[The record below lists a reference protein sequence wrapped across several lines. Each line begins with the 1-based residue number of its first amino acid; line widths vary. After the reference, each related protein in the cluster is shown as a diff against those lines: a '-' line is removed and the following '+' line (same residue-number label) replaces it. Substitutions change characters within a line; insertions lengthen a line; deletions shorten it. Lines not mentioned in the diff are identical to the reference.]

1 MRARAATPLT
11 RCPRRPH
18 TQPPARSP
26 ARPPARPPLLKVT
39 TPCGISYERAC
50 LRDHLARLQERG
62 EVLPE
67 PISRRPDPALTPSPR
82 LALTL
87 TPTRAQA
94 PSAQPNPRQAGFDPI
109 SRKPLQRIEQAVP
122 NLALKEAISD
132 FLAEHPWAYQCT
144 L

>member
-1 MRARAATPLT
+1 MRARATTPLT
-11 RCPRRPH
+11 RCPRRPP

-67 PISRRPDPALTPSPR
+67 PISRRPEPALTPSPR

-94 PSAQPNPRQAGFDPI
+94 SSAQPNPRQAGFDPI
-109 SRKPLQRIEQAVP
+109 SRKP
-122 NLALKEAISD
+122 
-132 FLAEHPWAYQCT
+132 
-144 L
+144 